1 MRRGRFIFW
10 YYFILVAVLFAL
22 ISLGDFSATPAGA
35 RWLLIICLAALLLNP
50 FLLLWYREVSRVRG
64 QMISNVSSGNAQTE
78 TLKIVNHKLE
88 VQTRELQSKEVALNL
103 AHNRLKELEQAK
115 SEFVS
120 VTTHQLRTP
129 LAAIKWT
136 FHMLLVGTLGSVN
149 DDQKNF
155 LTRGC
160 ESTERVIGIVN
171 DLLNL
176 DYIATEQWT
185 YKFIPTNL
193 KELLDSVM
201 FELQKRTREKG
212 VTLTLT
218 PVPSLPLIPLDPIRI
233 SMMLENLLENAVKY
247 TPTGGTVTV
256 TLSDARLN
264 SSPASV
270 EVMIKDTGIGIP
282 AAEQPKIFQ
291 RFYRSSNAL
300 RASPDGSGLG
310 LFIAKDIVSHHQGQ
324 IWFESVEGQ
333 GTTFH
338 VAIPLVPN
346 QV

>member
-10 YYFILVAVLFAL
+10 YYFLLLAVLFA
-22 ISLGDFSATPAGA
+22 IVSLTDFSDTPSGA
-35 RWLLIICLAALLLNP
+35 RWLLVVFLAILIANP
-50 FLLLWYREVSRVRG
+50 FLILWYRERGRVRG
-64 QMISNVSSGNAQTE
+64 ELVSAAANSSNTE
-78 TLKIVNHKLE
+78 ALKIANQKLE
-88 VQTRELQSKEVALNL
+88 IQTRELQSKEVALNL
-103 AHNRLKELEQAK
+103 AYGRLKELEQAK

-136 FHMLLVGTLGSVN
+136 FHMLLTGSLGEITA
-149 DDQKNF
+149 DQKTF
-155 LTRGC
+155 LERGFQ
-160 ESTERVIGIVN
+160 STERVIGIVN

-176 DYIATEQWT
+176 DYIAVEQWT

-193 KELLDSVM
+193 KELVDSVI
-201 FELQKRTREKG
+201 FELEKQARDKG
-212 VTLTLT
+212 VTMTFEL
-218 PVPSLPLIPLDPIRI
+218 PPSLPLIPVDPIRM
-233 SMMLENLLENAVKY
+233 SMVIENLLENAIKY
-247 TPTGGTVTV
+247 TTAGGQVSV
-256 TLSDARLN
+256 RIDDARLN

-270 EVMIKDTGIGIP
+270 EIVVRDTGIGIP

-310 LFIAKDIVSHHQGQ
+310 LFIAQDIINHHRGQ

-338 VAIPLVPN
+338 VAIPMVQN